1 MKKLTMKPIQ
11 VFAEITRVNDDD
23 RTVEAYA
30 FVNETVAGEGGLR
43 LKRTAMEA
51 ATPDYLRWANVRR
64 MHQPDAVGVARS
76 VEWDDTGAKMVLEV
90 VDEDAWQK
98 VKRGVYKGL
107 SVGVQ
112 ATLMRGKD
120 VQQCRWIETSLV
132 DRPKD
137 PDAIITAIRADDATA
152 EYEVDVED
160 VERGVFATA
169 VAQREKGTLRYM
181 AQEVLSSILWDIQN
195 GNSANKEAEA
205 REACAEFADYIA
217 PICARGEL
225 DDPSLLTR
233 IAEAD
238 DALLQRFDEGVVTR
252 MEFDDLQTRFEALTV
267 ERDNTNRNLSEAL
280 TRVETAEARVKELEN
295 TPAKPPLVRNSHGV
309 DREFL
314 ANHLEAEGKQA
325 EELTEE
331 YTRLATLPPTA
342 TQEERHRAA
351 IRLSQVKSELT
362 RLGVAEPALP

>member
-1 MKKLTMKPIQ
+1 MKTITMKPIQ
-11 VFAEITRVNDDD
+11 VFAEIKRVNDDD

-43 LKRTAMEA
+43 LKRTAMED

-90 VDEDAWQK
+90 VDDDAWNK

-120 VQQCRWIETSLV
+120 VEKCRWIETSLV

-137 PDAIITAIRADDATA
+137 PDAVITAVRAEDAST
-152 EYEVDVED
+152 EYEVEVEEI
-160 VERGVFATA
+160 ERGVFATQ

-205 REACAEFADYIA
+205 REAIMEFADYVA

-225 DDPSLLTR
+225 EDPSLLKR
-233 IAEAD
+233 IAEASD
-238 DALLQRFDEGVVTR
+238 DLLQRLDEDVVTR
-252 MEFDDLQTRFEALTV
+252 AEFDDLTNRFDALKT
-267 ERDNTNRNLSEAL
+267 ERDNATQQLSDAL

-295 TPAKPPLVRNSHGV
+295 TPAQPPIVRTSHGV

-314 ANHLEAEGKQA
+314 ANQMKADQDQADELSAEFQRLMSLPDSASPIEREQA
-325 EELTEE
+325 AVRISAIKGEL
-331 YTRLATLPPTA
+331 A
-342 TQEERHRAA
+342 
-351 IRLSQVKSELT
+351 
-362 RLGVAEPALP
+362 RLGVAEPAIR

>member
-1 MKKLTMKPIQ
+1 MKTITMKPIQ
-11 VFAEITRVNDDD
+11 VFAEIKRVNDDD

-43 LKRTAMEA
+43 LKRSAMED

-64 MHQPDAVGVARS
+64 MHQADAVGVARS
-76 VEWDDTGAKMVLEV
+76 VEWDEAGAKMVLEV
-90 VDEDAWQK
+90 VDDDAWNK

-120 VQQCRWIETSLV
+120 VEKCRWIETSLV

-137 PDAIITAIRADDATA
+137 PDAIITAIRADDAVA
-152 EYEVDVED
+152 EYEVDVEEI
-160 VERGVFATA
+160 ERGVFATT

-181 AQEVLSSILWDIQN
+181 AQEVLASILWDIQN
-195 GNSANKEAEA
+195 GTSADKEAEA
-205 REACAEFADYIA
+205 REACAEFADYVA

-225 DDPSLLTR
+225 DDPSLLKR

-238 DALLQRFDEGVVTR
+238 DDLIQRLDSDVVNR
-252 MEFDDLQTRFEALTV
+252 AEFDDLQTRFEALKA
-267 ERDNTNRNLSEAL
+267 ERDKTTQDLSEAL

-295 TPAKPPLVRNSHGV
+295 TPAKPPIVRNTHGV

-314 ANHLEAEGKQA
+314 ANQRVA
-325 EELTEE
+325 EEEQADALTEE
-331 YTRLATLPPTA
+331 FKRLMQLPQNA
-342 TQEERHRAA
+342 SQEERARAA
-351 IRLSQVKSELT
+351 VRLSQIKGEFA
-362 RLGVAEPALP
+362 RLGVAEPAF